1 MKVSSLWEE
10 TKMEILQPVI
20 INLVNIMKYLTCDPK
35 RIPVQSYID
44 DKKMRKEEKE
54 KFPKSLYRVLN
65 FDNMEFE
72 LTSLLKQC
80 AKERRS
86 LCFYMNGAKNIKD
99 IKAIRFHFVD
109 IDEEG
114 GTHEEQLQKI
124 KAAPLQPT
132 LVYRG
137 RGGYK
142 LLYAVIEAVW
152 DLSTT
157 EKLNQSVDYFKNIQQ
172 QIVEFFN
179 GDERRVSPNDCFR
192 LPLTNNYKEYT
203 EKGIVY
209 REEIVLWE
217 TSNVY
222 TQKQLSEAF
231 PLAKK
236 EHKKKESFTVDIYSL
251 DVQDV
256 INCFIECLESE
267 DLIDV
272 VTDEKVSFICP
283 IHNDNSPSGFLFYNR
298 LICHCSSN
306 NCPIENGK
314 PLSWVAKEKGWTDL
328 EELCVKLEAKPAEK
342 YEQISLSDM
351 QSNELVPLKQ
361 TNNITRGNIKGVL
374 SEVVDTMIKL
384 RIPVDEITSN
394 IYANIIN
401 ELDIQVEGI
410 TVCPLEPGGG
420 KSTIMGA
427 YLKYMLEHSIPESGT
442 IIVVER
448 TETAKELMKELGTD
462 TIFIEAD
469 GKAIDAPHY
478 ESSPSAFVM
487 ESAYTYKDCKQ
498 LLEKYQYGVCRECP
512 FKRECIIYNKHQE
525 QKKYPVVIM
534 THARLKMEADGLSK
548 YSKWQCKDGNEY
560 ERKRIIIDEKPSLID
575 VTTIKRTDFDQF
587 LFDVGTMAMD
597 IGKLAVDE
605 TKVLIDQLREQL
617 LEVTSGKKIL
627 PINPDFIFPYSK
639 TWYRKYSGDN
649 VNLLRDIE
657 HLIQQGGLVN
667 QDQQRNISI
676 VTNKIIQYDFSKYHV
691 VILDGT
697 AKFDIEYRALQ
708 NHRMLDIPTIK
719 TYEHL
724 TFFIDSSRSS
734 SKGKLMKDHKVITD
748 MARNVSI
755 LSTNENVLV
764 LCFKDLVN
772 TFKSLLE
779 REIREGRVLINHY
792 GNVKG
797 SNEYSLCTTVVLIG
811 TIHKGDPF
819 YINKYEAL
827 YKEESDTKAV
837 TINKVRRFKNKNT
850 EITKLNDQIVATI
863 QDILRISIRN
873 NGVTAR
879 AKVYMLTR
887 DTVFA
892 NILQNYFIGC
902 DSEEWNMSGTFP
914 EWYEKLDEY
923 FRALKQGET
932 TQKATLREVLNL
944 NGEAGKKQLQ
954 RYIKGELFIKLL
966 GEHSIATQ
974 NNRTYKKVASFEVE
988 SNQAVI

>member
-1 MKVSSLWEE
+1 MQDL
-10 TKMEILQPVI
+10 LNI
-20 INLVNIMKYLTCDPK
+20 INYLRCGKETFPTLA
-35 RIPVQSYID
+35 YFD
-44 DKKMRKEEKE
+44 DKEMSKEVQDKLPNALNE
-54 KFPKSLYRVLN
+54 VLN
-65 FDNMEFE
+65 INSMEQ
-72 LTSLLKQC
+72 LLPLLLKQC
-80 AKERRS
+80 EKETRA
-86 LCFYMNGAKNIKD
+86 LCFYPNGAKNTQD
-99 IKAIRFHFVD
+99 IEELQFHFID
-109 IDEEG
+109 IDG
-114 GTHEEQLQKI
+114 GNKEEQLTRI
-124 KAAPLQPT
+124 NSAPLRPT

-137 RGGYK
+137 RAGHK
-142 LLYAVIEAVW
+142 ILYAIENDKW
-152 DLSTT
+152 DASNKAT
-157 EKLNQSVDYFKNIQQ
+157 LNESIINFENIQMQ
-172 QIVEFFN
+172 LIEYFD
-179 GDERRVSPNDCFR
+179 GDRSKKNPNAAFR
-192 LPLTNNYKEYT
+192 LPLTNNYKDFT
-203 EKGIVY
+203 KNGRVY
-209 REEIVLWE
+209 KEEVVLFE
-217 TSNVY
+217 PSHVY
-222 TQKQLSEAF
+222 TQEQLSEAF
-231 PLAKK
+231 PAVFKRVQYNESLSYESYPK
-236 EHKKKESFTVDIYSL
+236 EIQEAVE
-251 DVQDV
+251 
-256 INCFIECLESE
+256 CFIQYLDSESLSYIE
-267 DLIDV
+267 YEGKL
-272 VTDEKVSFICP
+272 SYQCP
-283 IHNDNSPSGFLFYNR
+283 IHNDSTASAYMFYNN
-298 LICHCSSN
+298 LICHCSN
-306 NCPIENGK
+306 GDAELDCDINKGK

-328 EELCVKLEAKPAEK
+328 EELCKKLESKPAEE
-342 YEQISLSDM
+342 YENISLNDM
-351 QSNELVPLKQ
+351 QSNKLVPLQQ
-361 TNNITRGNIKGVL
+361 TNTIARGNVKGVL
-374 SEVVDTMIKL
+374 SEVVDTMTKL
-384 RIPVDEITSN
+384 RITVDETTTN

-401 ELDIQVEGI
+401 ELDLQEVEGI

-427 YLKYMLEHSIPESGT
+427 YLKYMLEQSIPESGT

-448 TETAKELMKELGTD
+448 IETAKKLMKELGTY
-462 TIFIEAD
+462 TIFIDAD
-469 GKAIDAPHY
+469 GKAIDAPYY
-478 ESSPSAFVM
+478 ESSPAAFVM

-498 LLEKYQYGVCRECP
+498 KLEKYQYGVCRECP
-512 FKRECIIYNKHQE
+512 FKGDCIVYNKHQE

-534 THARLKMEADGLSK
+534 THARLKMEADGSSK
-548 YSKWQCKDGNEY
+548 YNTWQCKDGNVY
-560 ERKRIIIDEKPSLID
+560 ERKRIIIDEKPPLVD
-575 VTTIKRTDFDQF
+575 VITIQRTDFEQF
-587 LFDVGTMAMD
+587 LFDVRTMALD

-617 LEVTSGKKIL
+617 LEASSGKKIL
-627 PINPDFIFPYSK
+627 PINPDFVFPYSK

-657 HLIQQGGLVN
+657 YLIQQGGLVN

-708 NHRMLDIPTIK
+708 NHRMLDIPSIK

-734 SKGKLMKDHKVITD
+734 SKGKLMKDHKVIAD
-748 MARNVSI
+748 MARNISI
-755 LSTNENVLV
+755 FSINENVLV

-779 REIREGRVLINHY
+779 REIKEGRVLINHY

-797 SNEYSLCTTVVLIG
+797 SNEYSRCTTVVLIG

-827 YKEESDTKAV
+827 YMEEFDTKAV
-837 TINKVRRFKNKNT
+837 TIKKVRRFKNKDT
-850 EITKLNDQIVATI
+850 EITKLNDQIVETI

-873 NGVTAR
+873 NGATVR

-887 DTVFA
+887 DTVFT

-902 DSEEWNMSGTFP
+902 DLEEWNMSGTFP

-923 FRALKQGET
+923 FGALKQGET

-966 GEHSIATQ
+966 GEHSIATE
-974 NNRTYKKVASFEVE
+974 NNRTYKKVDSFEVE